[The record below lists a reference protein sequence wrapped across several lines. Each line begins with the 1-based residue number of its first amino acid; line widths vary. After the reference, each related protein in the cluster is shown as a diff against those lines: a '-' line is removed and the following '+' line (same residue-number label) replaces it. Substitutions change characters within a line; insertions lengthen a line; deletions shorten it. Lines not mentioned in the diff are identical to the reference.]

1 MNTLI
6 KSQHIAKPQY
16 LKDVKFKDSAAT
28 QMGKE
33 WSWINPKHKQAHE
46 KIGSNPANYYES
58 SLEDWHTFEPLKA
71 DIECDV
77 VVIGAGLLGS
87 STALHLA
94 EQGVDTVVLEKNRIG
109 AAASGRNGGQLT
121 PGLARWEAAE
131 MAERLGYEDAKKL
144 WHFTSTEAMR
154 LIDDISQKYELDLK
168 RKNGHITAAVHE
180 GHLVALTQGSDA
192 RKYLGED
199 HTQIIGQHELQDY
212 IKSDYYTGGLLDNL
226 GGQIHPLALNRG
238 LIYSFCQNGGNVYE
252 QTEALEIEEKS
263 DGIYIKTAQAIVKAK
278 KSVVLAVH
286 HASFKLLPEHKQTT
300 IPFYTYVSTTA
311 PLELDIKALL
321 PFEHPVYD
329 TQFQI
334 DYYRPV
340 TENRLLF
347 GGQGTGTCW
356 GAEKTL
362 SYLKQ
367 RIHTVF
373 PQIKNLEMDF
383 VWSGTTDL
391 TVNGAVDSRK
401 FHNKFPIYAVHGW
414 SGHGVAQTVR
424 IGKAIADDFI
434 GQSADFEM
442 LAKIHHQ
449 NILLGRSLAPLVIPI
464 AKSAFGL
471 GAMINPGKM
480 VSF

>member
-1 MNTLI
+1 MQNTTTPLDI
-6 KSQHIAKPQY
+6 TKPQ
-16 LKDVKFKDSAAT
+16 LLTDVEFRKSNANQVA
-28 QMGKE
+28 KE
-33 WSWINPKHKQAHE
+33 WSWVNPKHQLNNE
-46 KIGSNPANYYES
+46 NPANYYES
-58 SLEDWHTFEPLKA
+58 SLAAWHSFDGLEA
-71 DIECDV
+71 DLECDV

-109 AAASGRNGGQLT
+109 SAASGRNGGQLT
-121 PGLARWEAAE
+121 PGLARWEAE
-131 MAERLGYEDAKKL
+131 DMLKHLSYQDAKKL
-144 WHFTSTEAMR
+144 WHFSSTEAMQ
-154 LIDDISQKYELDLK
+154 LIDNITDQYQLNLN
-168 RKNGHITAAVHE
+168 RKKGHITAAVHE
-180 GHLVALTQGSDA
+180 GHLVALTQGADA
-192 RKYLGED
+192 RKYLAED
-199 HTQIIGQHELQDY
+199 HTQMMGKHELQQY
-212 IKSDYYTGGLLDNL
+212 IQSDYYAGGLLDHL

-238 LIYSFCQNGGNVYE
+238 LIYAFCQNGGSVYE
-252 QTEALEIEEKS
+252 QTEVISIEEKA
-263 DGIYIKTAQAIVKAK
+263 DGIYVQTPHAMVKAK

-286 HASFKLLPEHKQTT
+286 HASFKFLPEQKQTT

-311 PLELDIKALL
+311 PLDLDIKQLL

-340 TENRLLF
+340 TDNRLLF
-347 GGQGTGTCW
+347 GGQGTGSCW

-362 SYLKQ
+362 NYLQQ

-373 PQIKNLEMDF
+373 PQIKHLEMDF

-424 IGKAIADDFI
+424 IGKAIADDFV
-434 GQSADFEM
+434 GHRDDFSM
-442 LAKIHHQ
+442 LSQIDHQ
-449 NILLGRSLAPLVIPI
+449 NILFGRSLAPIVIPL
-464 AKSAFGL
+464 AKSAFSVNAL
-471 GAMINPGKM
+471 FHPGKM

>member
-1 MNTLI
+1 MQSILPPKHFDDVQF
-6 KSQHIAKPQY
+6 KS
-16 LKDVKFKDSAAT
+16 SRST

-33 WSWINPKHKQAHE
+33 WSWIHPIHRDNDPS
-46 KIGSNPANYYES
+46 INDNPANYYES
-58 SLEDWHTFEPLKA
+58 SLEDWHQFEALQA
-71 DIECDV
+71 DLECDV
-77 VVIGAGLLGS
+77 VAVGAGLLGS

-109 AAASGRNGGQLT
+109 SAASGRNGGQLT
-121 PGLARWEAAE
+121 PGLARWEAEE
-131 MAERLGYEDAKKL
+131 MANQLSYADAKKL
-144 WHFTSTEAMR
+144 WHFTSTEAMQ
-154 LIDDISQKYELDLK
+154 LIDEISEKYALDLA
-168 RKNGHITAAVHE
+168 RKHGHITAAVHE
-180 GHLVALTQGSDA
+180 GHLVGLTQGSDA

-199 HTQIIGQHELQDY
+199 HTRIVGKHELMQY
-212 IKSDYYTGGLLDNL
+212 VQSDNYMGGLIDTL
-226 GGQIHPLALNRG
+226 GGQVHPLALNRG
-238 LIYSFCQNGGNVYE
+238 LVYSFCKLGGAVYE
-252 QTEALEIEEKS
+252 QTEVIGIEEKP
-263 DGIYIKTAQAIVKAK
+263 DGIYVRTANAVIKAR

-286 HASFKLLPEHKQTT
+286 HASFKLLPDNKQTT

-311 PLELDIKALL
+311 PLEVDVKTLL

-340 TENRLLF
+340 SNNRLLF

-356 GAEKTL
+356 TAEKTL
-362 SYLKQ
+362 NYLTH
-367 RIHTVF
+367 RIQTVF
-373 PQIKNLEMDF
+373 PQLKHLEMDF

-401 FHNKFPIYAVHGW
+401 FGHQYPIYAVHGW

-424 IGKAIADDFI
+424 IGKAIADDFV
-434 GQSADFEM
+434 GHSQDFEM
-442 LAKIHHQ
+442 LSQISHQ
-449 NILLGRSLAPLVIPI
+449 NIILGRALAPMVIPL
-464 AKSAFGL
+464 AKSAYGL